1 PDDVA
6 ALAGLAEAREQ
17 LGDRAGAIE
26 AWRRAAELAPPG
38 AGDRNLGELGRALL
52 AAGETAEA
60 HLVLAQAAES
70 DDLEVAI
77 AALAHLAELDRRAGR
92 GSAAAERLAI
102 AIERLAAGGG
112 PRAPV
117 LDDRVAHLA
126 LDRAGLLDDLG
137 RIDEAT
143 AERERAAGLAQ
154 GAGARAA
161 VAAAHLAAA
170 EASGEPAAIARWL
183 DTSL

>member
-1 PDDVA
+1 RAEVERALDENDDDPTLFEELAELAFRLDDRAAADHALATSARRHAGQGDRQGELRARNRAGQLALAAGDASGAVARFEIALGLDPDDVA

-77 AALAHLAELDRRAGR
+77 RSEARRA
-92 GSAAAERLAI
+92 
-102 AIERLAAGGG
+102 
-112 PRAPV
+112 
-117 LDDRVAHLA
+117 
-126 LDRAGLLDDLG
+126 
-137 RIDEAT
+137 
-143 AERERAAGLAQ
+143 
-154 GAGARAA
+154 
-161 VAAAHLAAA
+161 
-170 EASGEPAAIARWL
+170 
-183 DTSL
+183 